1 MYFGIEC
8 AGSFQVGVMFVL
20 FPFSFSLFFTHP
32 SPFFHSLS
40 SPTQFSTSRLPT
52 RVSAGISVSLLYGK
66 DKDTA
71 GPITASF
78 PSSRPC
84 LRPPTPRGL
93 QLPAVRAQA
102 TPCSLSL
109 SAQVWESE
117 FHVLVVVQLPVVSDS
132 LQPHVRQ
139 VSLSLTISGCLPKF
153 MAIASV
159 MPSTY
164 LIL

>member
-1 MYFGIEC
+1 
-8 AGSFQVGVMFVL
+8 MFVL

-32 SPFFHSLS
+32 SLFFHSLG
-40 SPTQFSTSRLPT
+40 SPTQFSTSRLQT
-52 RVSAGISVSLLYGK
+52 RVSAGISGSLLYGK
-66 DKDTA
+66 DKDRA
-71 GPITASF
+71 DPITASF

-84 LRPPTPRGL
+84 LRPPTPRSL

-117 FHVLVVVQLPVVSDS
+117 FHVLVVQLPVVPDS
-132 LQPHVRQ
+132 LQPHIRQ